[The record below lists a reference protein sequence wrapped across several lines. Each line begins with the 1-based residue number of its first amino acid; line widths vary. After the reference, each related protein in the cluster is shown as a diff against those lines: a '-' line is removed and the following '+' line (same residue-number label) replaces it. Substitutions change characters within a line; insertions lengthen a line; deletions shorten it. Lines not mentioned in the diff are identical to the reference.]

1 MNEFQN
7 AFVEV
12 CAPSFHIFGT
22 FYGIYFF
29 KNMLSK
35 SVINK

>member
-12 CAPSFHIFGT
+12 CAPSFYIFGT
-22 FYGIYFF
+22 FYGILKKYV
-29 KNMLSK
+29 K
-35 SVINK
+35 

>member
-12 CAPSFHIFGT
+12 CAPSFYIIGT
-22 FYGIYFF
+22 FYDIYF
-29 KNMLSK
+29 L
-35 SVINK
+35 NKYVK